1 MKTVHFDT
9 VLRTVLIVLLLC
21 GVAAFGFV
29 GCTHGK
35 KPKTDDKSSTLSF
48 HSFDGGGPSYN
59 VEIQDPSVLSYTSEQ
74 KYGKEDHEEL
84 DGAGYDVIFTF
95 HGLKSG
101 STTVTITAES
111 PIMPTE
117 TTVYA
122 AAVDEAL
129 KVTLTQQE
137 TVTERDP
144 LQPVPQLVLHTETV
158 TVYPQAADTDAARS
172 MIDRLS
178 AQQADVTL
186 EKGEAG
192 FGGALKLALPQA
204 GETITARPGDLLLQG
219 DDRLVLCT
227 AEQTG
232 VFTRLASLDETA
244 LDKLLPALETDPA
257 ISLWVEWSE

>member
-1 MKTVHFDT
+1 MHFDT

-48 HSFDGGGPSYN
+48 HSFDGGGPSYH
-59 VEIQDPSVLSYTSEQ
+59 VEIQDPSVLSYTSER
-74 KYGKEDHEEL
+74 KYGKENHEEL

-95 HGLKSG
+95 RGLKSG
-101 STTVTITAES
+101 STTVTVTGKS

-117 TTVYA
+117 TSVFTAV
-122 AAVDEAL
+122 VDETL

-137 TVTERDP
+137 TLTQRDP